1 MRITQSMILR
11 NTMRSIN
18 NSRDDMHQIQN
29 RISTQKKVQ
38 KASDDPISYS
48 RAMRFRRSLE
58 QNKQYIKNIND
69 ALSWTSSTSISLD
82 QLYAYALDAT
92 EMATRGADGTVDADI
107 RMQLAESVRGLLLES
122 VNIGNSQY
130 LGKSLFAG
138 TMTDE
143 SEPFSMVG
151 DVVTYLGN
159 DEKIERRATENLV
172 KEINTT
178 GQELADTELFS
189 ALTDL
194 ITALEANDVTAINA
208 SMDQMQTVK
217 KNLLTLSTRVG
228 STQSN
233 LELISL
239 RLDDSNVKLAEYISD
254 EEDAVMEEEVVRLA
268 SEEIA
273 YQAALQSAS
282 KIMTMNI
289 MDYLPV

>member
-178 GQELADTELFS
+178 GQELADTELFL

-194 ITALEANDVTAINA
+194 ITALEANDVMAINA

-228 STQSN
+228 SKQSN

-289 MDYLPV
+289 MDYLAI